1 MATNPVIAPPV
12 VSARRRWLRPVLSA
26 TVSLAIVVGVFWYFL
41 PQFTSM
47 SEVWSHI
54 RAMTTLELIT
64 LTLAAVWNLASYLF
78 VSVGATPGLTYRQ
91 AFVATESTTA
101 IANTLPGGG
110 AIGIAMTYSILGS
123 WGFSRSRIS
132 VSLVVSGLWNNF
144 VKLGMPVLAVCL
156 LALQGSPSAGRLLA
170 AGVGLA
176 ALIIALVALAALLRS
191 EQSARRVGLL
201 AAAVASRVLRV
212 VGRSPVHG
220 WELATVKFRSR
231 TELLVHARWLWLTVA
246 TLVSHLS
253 LFLVL
258 LLALRDVGVSQAQ
271 VSWIEALA
279 VFSLARLVT
288 AIPLTPGGLGFV
300 EAALITG
307 LAAAGGPRAEVAAA
321 VLVFRALTYVLP
333 IPLGLGTYLYYKRNR
348 SWRRPPGG
356 APRTA
361 LVPESPVP
369 GSAVPGSA
377 VPEPAVPEA
386 PVPGA
391 PVPGSP

>member
-1 MATNPVIAPPV
+1 MATNPVTAPTAIP
-12 VSARRRWLRPVLSA
+12 SRRRWLRPVLSA
-26 TVSLAIVVGVFWYFL
+26 AVSLAIVVGVFWYFL

-47 SEVWSHI
+47 SEVWAHI
-54 RAMTTLELIT
+54 RAMTAVELIT
-64 LTLAAVWNLASYLF
+64 LTLAAAWNLASYLF

-101 IANTLPGGG
+101 VANTLPGGG

-123 WGFSRSRIS
+123 WGFSRSRVS

-156 LALQGSPSAGRLLA
+156 LVLQGSPSTGRVMA
-170 AGVGLA
+170 AGIGLA
-176 ALIIALVALAALLRS
+176 ALIIALIALAALLRS

-201 AAAVASRVLRV
+201 AAAVANRMLRV

-220 WELATVKFRSR
+220 WELATVKFRGR

-258 LLALRDVGVSQAQ
+258 LMALRDVGVSQAQ
-271 VSWIEALA
+271 VSWIEVLA

-321 VLVFRALTYVLP
+321 VLVFRAFTYVLP
-333 IPLGLGTYLYYKRNR
+333 IPLGMGTYLFYKRNK

-361 LVPESPVP
+361 LVPESPAP
-369 GSAVPGSA
+369 ESPAPESA
-377 VPEPAVPEA
+377 
-386 PVPGA
+386 
-391 PVPGSP
+391 